1 MTIAAGHHSEVLA
14 AMADGIGDLPFASE
28 EWVAVAAET
37 LAAEVAKH
45 AEQLRDINH
54 KFTLCEVAHNAPAYL
69 HVGAKLA
76 WHARMD
82 GASVTVASGE
92 LPVAECDLKIESDH
106 AIMSNLARVEYH
118 ARNPTLVTAARERL
132 VKLSRWQVQSG
143 TDPLVFE
150 DEWDELEEQFP
161 GAHPPIEVV
170 NAVWQKLHDTMAPR
184 TLPRFVFMTP
194 EWVSVARHIL
204 SERAVS
210 ERYASDIQDVV
221 YTFSEEF
228 TETPRY
234 AFPDGTHGGFWVRAD
249 HGTITVGAGPLPKE
263 LGPADA
269 LTKGPYGRVIP
280 VGRTV
285 DAALTDEEKAQ
296 RDRYAKLAF
305 SPPEGTKDF
314 PVSQT
319 SPSGKGRMPEAL
331 MRVFAVLHDELSKRT
346 SGELP
351 SDFEAHDA
359 EWAKPQPFD
368 RQPGYDASW
377 LCYDKVDIY
386 GNPR

>member
-28 EWVAVAAET
+28 DWVALAAET

-45 AEQLRDINH
+45 AGRLGDVG
-54 KFTLCEVAHNAPAYL
+54 KFTLCEVGHNAPAHL

-76 WHARMD
+76 WHARFD

-92 LPVAECDLKIESDH
+92 LPSAECDLKIEGDH
-106 AIMSNLARVEYH
+106 AIISNLGRLQYH
-118 ARNPTLVTAARERL
+118 ARNPTLVAAARERL
-132 VKLSRWQVQSG
+132 TQLSRWQVH
-143 TDPLVFE
+143 
-150 DEWDELEEQFP
+150 
-161 GAHPPIEVV
+161 GAIPKHEVLG
-170 NAVWQKLHDTMAPR
+170 AVLRTLHDTMAPR

-285 DAALTDEEKAQ
+285 DAALTDEEKTQ

-359 EWAKPQPFD
+359 EWAEPQPFD

-377 LCYDKVDIY
+377 LRYDQVDIY